1 MFNTIEKQGND
12 MSDNDKYTK
21 QAISKS
27 MVKASEEYDF
37 GEKTLSGLILIIIP
51 LAVQLIFL
59 LINVTD
65 TSEPNEEMTLSDLE
79 NAAAD
84 LEIMLTVQMWFSIL
98 TIGAQLVGLLLIWS
112 DVKGLSRSLNED
124 VNVRNDNLVAI
135 VKAISKK

>member
-79 NAAAD
+79 NATAD

>member
-51 LAVQLIFL
+51 LSVQLIFL

-79 NAAAD
+79 NATAD

>member
-1 MFNTIEKQGND
+1 MRFLE
-12 MSDNDKYTK
+12 
-21 QAISKS
+21 
-27 MVKASEEYDF
+27 
-37 GEKTLSGLILIIIP
+37 
-51 LAVQLIFL
+51 LIFL

>member
-51 LAVQLIFL
+51 LSVQLIFL